1 MCVGIFNNECC
12 TFYFLALELSHLT
25 LTLSLWPWLCHHDL
39 GFASRLLGLFI
50 CLSVVGV
57 VQGNPPSVPA
67 MTETEVYDRVA
78 RLFQDQPDLLAEFGQ
93 FLPDAGGAAAA
104 MSSRTTAVCHP
115 LVTYHHH
122 HHVMMSQLEDCYMR

>member
-1 MCVGIFNNECC
+1 MPVGFSDVGI
-12 TFYFLALELSHLT
+12 YG
-25 LTLSLWPWLCHHDL
+25 WY
-39 GFASRLLGLFI
+39 I
-50 CLSVVGV
+50 YV

-104 MSSRTTAVCHP
+104 ATSRTAPVCLSSHSMCFEVP
-115 LVTYHHH
+115 I
-122 HHVMMSQLEDCYMR
+122 

>member
-1 MCVGIFNNECC
+1 LVG
-12 TFYFLALELSHLT
+12 
-25 LTLSLWPWLCHHDL
+25 
-39 GFASRLLGLFI
+39 
-50 CLSVVGV
+50 

-104 MSSRTTAVCHP
+104 AASRTTASVSLISSLLHP
-115 LVTYHHH
+115 QHGCTVL
-122 HHVMMSQLEDCYMR
+122 